1 MAIYFGKPNTE
12 AVGEDI
18 TGDKVNLDLEP
29 NPVIFDIDAYAI
41 NVTIVPMIKTNFEP
55 ADLEK
60 VKRVFGTLDTIIEN
74 RLMECLI

>member
-1 MAIYFGKPNTE
+1 MTYLNG
-12 AVGEDI
+12 
-18 TGDKVNLDLEP
+18 
-29 NPVIFDIDAYAI
+29 I